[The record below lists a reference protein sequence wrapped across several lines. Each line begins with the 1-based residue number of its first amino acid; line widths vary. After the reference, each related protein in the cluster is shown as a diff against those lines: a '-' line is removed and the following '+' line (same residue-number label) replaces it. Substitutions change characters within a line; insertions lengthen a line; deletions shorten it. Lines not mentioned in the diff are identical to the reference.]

1 MTFPEKISI
10 PSDSTELELIS
21 TEKSTKSKE
30 LIGTYKY
37 TKAIHFLGVELSW
50 SESDFEKLVRREI
63 VVLLTIPKN

>member
-37 TKAIHFLGVELSW
+37 TKAIHFLGVELRW
-50 SESDFEKLVRREI
+50 SESDFEKLVRREVI
-63 VVLLTIPKN
+63 VSRGTL